1 MPHDFELSTNVSCE
15 ESTSV
20 PYGANLLPKLFI
32 NKSTMIY
39 IENFFAHINLYVRV
53 QLARFQYLLHLL
65 QLEALLMCDTNVTAA
80 KEIHT
85 V

>member
-1 MPHDFELSTNVSCE
+1 
-15 ESTSV
+15 
-20 PYGANLLPKLFI
+20 
-32 NKSTMIY
+32 MIY

>member
-1 MPHDFELSTNVSCE
+1 MTLNLAQTLVAKSRP
-15 ESTSV
+15 SV